1 MKLVFLIVIYK
12 VVMPVLLKLVGVR
25 ISHKAAYQGQK
36 QFIVVANHNS
46 HVDTMALLASLPIR
60 LLIKTHP
67 VATANYFGKKKWLAF
82 ISNLLV
88 NTVLIKQKDNALQLL
103 EEKLKKGHSL
113 ILFPEGTRGKPGEI
127 LAFKS
132 GIGVLLQAFPH
143 IPFIPVWIEGTGKIL
158 PKGSYLPVP
167 FEAEVKIG
175 AATLATGTSVEEIV
189 IEVQT
194 AILDLRKREHL

>member
-1 MKLVFLIVIYK
+1 MKQLLLIFIYK
-12 VVMPVLLKLVGVR
+12 GVMPILLKLVGVR
-25 ISHKAAYQGQK
+25 IRNQNAFQGQN

-46 HVDTMALLASLPIR
+46 HIDTMALLASLPIR
-60 LLIKTHP
+60 VLMKTHP

-82 ISNLLV
+82 ISNLFV

-113 ILFPEGTRGKPGEI
+113 ILFPEGTRGKPGE
-127 LAFKS
+127 LQAFRS

-158 PKGSYLPVP
+158 PKGSFLPVP

-175 AATLATGTSVEEIV
+175 AATLATGTSVEAIV
-189 IEVQT
+189 VEVQT
-194 AILDLRKREHL
+194 TILDLRRSESL

>member
-1 MKLVFLIVIYK
+1 MKLLFLIVIYK
-12 VVMPVLLKLVGVR
+12 VVMPILLKLVGVR
-25 ISHKAAYQGQK
+25 ISHKTAYQEQK

-46 HVDTMALLASLPIR
+46 HVDTMALLASMPVR
-60 LLIKTHP
+60 LLTKTHP

-113 ILFPEGTRGKPGEI
+113 IFFPEGTRGKPGEMQ
-127 LAFKS
+127 AFRS

-143 IPFIPVWIEGTGKIL
+143 IPYIPVWIEGTGKIL
-158 PKGSYLPVP
+158 PKGSFLPVP

-175 AATLATGTSVEEIV
+175 SATLAKGASVEEIV
-189 IEVQT
+189 EEVQT
-194 AILDLRKREHL
+194 AIIDLRRREQL

>member
-1 MKLVFLIVIYK
+1 MKQLLLIFIYK
-12 VVMPVLLKLVGVR
+12 GVMPILLKLVGVR
-25 ISHKAAYQGQK
+25 IRNKNAFQGQN

-46 HVDTMALLASLPIR
+46 HIDTMALLASLPIR
-60 LLIKTHP
+60 VLMKTHP

-82 ISNLLV
+82 ISNLFV

-113 ILFPEGTRGKPGEI
+113 ILFPEGTRGKPGE
-127 LAFKS
+127 LQAFRS

-158 PKGSYLPVP
+158 PKGSFLPVP

-175 AATLATGTSVEEIV
+175 AATLATGTSVEAIV
-189 IEVQT
+189 VEVQT
-194 AILDLRKREHL
+194 TILDLRRSESL

>member
-1 MKLVFLIVIYK
+1 MKLLFLIVIYK
-12 VVMPVLLKLVGVR
+12 VVMPVLLRLVGVR
-25 ISHKAAYQGQK
+25 IRHKAAYQKQK

-46 HVDTMALLASLPIR
+46 HVDTMALLASLPIH

-82 ISNLLV
+82 VSNLFV

-103 EEKLKKGHSL
+103 EQKLKKGHSL
-113 ILFPEGTRGKPGEI
+113 IFFPEGTRGKPGEM
-127 LAFKS
+127 LAFRS

-158 PKGSYLPVP
+158 PKGSFLPIP
-167 FEAEVKIG
+167 FKAEVKIG
-175 AATLATGTSVEEIV
+175 AATLAQGVSVEEIV
-189 IEVQT
+189 GEVQA
-194 AILDLRKREHL
+194 AILDMRRRE

>member
-1 MKLVFLIVIYK
+1 MKQLLLIFIYK
-12 VVMPVLLKLVGVR
+12 GVMPILLKLVGVR
-25 ISHKAAYQGQK
+25 IRNKNAFQGQN

-46 HVDTMALLASLPIR
+46 HIDTMALLASLPIR
-60 LLIKTHP
+60 VLMKTHP

-82 ISNLLV
+82 ISNLFV

-113 ILFPEGTRGKPGEI
+113 ILFPEGTRGKPGE
-127 LAFKS
+127 LQAFKS

-158 PKGSYLPVP
+158 PKGSFLPVP

-175 AATLATGTSVEEIV
+175 AATLATGTSVEAIV
-189 IEVQT
+189 VEVQT
-194 AILDLRKREHL
+194 TILDLRRSESL

>member
-1 MKLVFLIVIYK
+1 MKLLFLIVIYK

-25 ISHKAAYQGQK
+25 IRHKAAYQEQK

-82 ISNLLV
+82 ISNLFV

-103 EEKLKKGHSL
+103 EQKLKKGHSL
-113 ILFPEGTRGKPGEI
+113 ILFPEGTRGKPGEMQ
-127 LAFKS
+127 AFRS

-158 PKGSYLPVP
+158 PKGSFLPVP

-175 AATLATGTSVEEIV
+175 SATLAKGKTVEEIV
-189 IEVQT
+189 AEVERT
-194 AILDLRKREHL
+194 IVVLKNLIS